1 MSDTTTPTPADVAPR
16 ASSAQGEPD
25 AKEAK
30 AAADAARDAGDELAT
45 WKAEA
50 RKWEA
55 QAKANAEAA
64 KRLAELEDANKTEA
78 EKVAERL
85 ANAER
90 EATEAKATALRL
102 SIALE
107 HKLDETDA
115 ALLDK
120 LTDEDAMRALA
131 ARLAAAQVEE
141 KATRPPR
148 PDPNQGRNGAAPTNT
163 ADLFAATVGDLIK

>member
-1 MSDTTTPTPADVAPR
+1 MSDPTTEGTSTEAPKPGPPPAQNVSDEGQPEPTRLPDDHPLVTAFERQKQENAALKAKVA
-16 ASSAQGEPD
+16 EF
-25 AKEAK
+25 
-30 AAADAARDAGDELAT
+30 
-45 WKAEA
+45 
-50 RKWEA
+50 
-55 QAKANAEAA
+55 
-64 KRLAELEDANKTEA
+64 EDANKTEA

-90 EATEAKATALRL
+90 EAAEAKATVLRL
-102 SIALE
+102 NIALE

-131 ARLAAAQVEE
+131 ARLAAAQVED
-141 KATRPPR
+141 KTTRPPR

-163 ADLFAATVGDLIK
+163 ADLFAATVSDLIK